1 MDELVMLIC
10 LIPLTMSYK
19 HEWVTFYKEIANDE
33 NGWIFGMI
41 Y

>member
-10 LIPLTMSYK
+10 LNTLMMAYK
-19 HEWVTFYKEIANDE
+19 HEGVTFYKEIANDDI
-33 NGWIFGMI
+33 GWIFGMI